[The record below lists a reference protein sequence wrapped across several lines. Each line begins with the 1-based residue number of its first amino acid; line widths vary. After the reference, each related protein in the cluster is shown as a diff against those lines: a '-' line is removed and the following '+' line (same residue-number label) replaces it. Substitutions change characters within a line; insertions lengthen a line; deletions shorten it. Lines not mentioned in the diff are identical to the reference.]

1 MESHSWSSEEE
12 PLFLIEN
19 QMQDDKNNDFKYKL
33 FWYNNFAVSIVTTSS
48 LNPKLQNVED
58 FIQSKAGNNNSSKP
72 VFWDSNCEAK
82 GKDNDKIFKLSW
94 DLINQKSNTKVLML
108 NCSKFE
114 YITDGTQT
122 MNCSFTVPHDD
133 DHCFHDK

>member
-19 QMQDDKNNDFKYKL
+19 QMQDEKNDDFKYKQ
-33 FWYNNFAVSIVTTSS
+33 FWYNNVRSPSSQQVDWTPNSRMWKTPYRVKQGTTILPS
-48 LNPKLQNVED
+48 LYFGSQTVEQKTK
-58 FIQSKAGNNNSSKP
+58 I
-72 VFWDSNCEAK
+72 
-82 GKDNDKIFKLSW
+82 DKIFKLSW

-114 YITDGTQT
+114 YMTDGTQT
-122 MNCSFTVPHDD
+122 MNCSFTLPQDN